1 MSKKKKSGKKTAL
14 KVIGIILAVVV
25 VFVGVY
31 AALMAWTPAATT
43 YSGEINPYITADA
56 ALVSAHRSGGGIM
69 PENTML
75 AFESCMNSKDFNTD
89 IFEFDLHITKD
100 NKLILL
106 HDDTL
111 DRTTNAVEYF
121 GYEDVK
127 PIDHT
132 YAELRE
138 LNFGDWEGL
147 TYDEIVAKWPD
158 ALNNFFQHP
167 DVLEIPHGESFPKLR
182 ERALDAVEKIVAC
195 HPEQTVAV
203 FAHGAILRTILTAA
217 LHMDLKYVWTIRQ
230 FNTAVNIVT
239 YTEHGT
245 TVELLNGTGHLKY
258 AQGTVD

>member
-1 MSKKKKSGKKTAL
+1 MTK
-14 KVIGIILAVVV
+14 II
-25 VFVGVY
+25 FVRHGQTEWNVLGRY
-31 AALMAWTPAATT
+31 Q
-43 YSGEINPYITADA
+43 GQ
-56 ALVSAHRSGGGIM
+56 
-69 PENTML
+69 
-75 AFESCMNSKDFNTD
+75 TD
-89 IFEFDLHITKD
+89 IALSPLGIEQAEKLAAHFPVDKVEAVYSSDLVRALT
-100 NKLILL
+100 
-106 HDDTL
+106 TARCVA
-111 DRTTNAVEYF
+111 DRFGLTVESR
-121 GYEDVK
+121 
-127 PIDHT
+127 P
-132 YAELRE
+132 ELRE

-182 ERALDAVEKIVAC
+182 KRALDAVEKIVAC
-195 HPEQTVAV
+195 HPNQTVAV

>member
-1 MSKKKKSGKKTAL
+1 MTK
-14 KVIGIILAVVV
+14 II
-25 VFVGVY
+25 FVRHGQTEWNVLGRY
-31 AALMAWTPAATT
+31 Q
-43 YSGEINPYITADA
+43 GQ
-56 ALVSAHRSGGGIM
+56 
-69 PENTML
+69 
-75 AFESCMNSKDFNTD
+75 TD
-89 IFEFDLHITKD
+89 IALSPLGIGQAEKLAAHFPVDKVEAVYSSDLV
-100 NKLILL
+100 
-106 HDDTL
+106 
-111 DRTTNAVEYF
+111 RAMTTARCVADLFGLTVE
-121 GYEDVK
+121 
-127 PIDHT
+127 PRP
-132 YAELRE
+132 ELRE

-195 HPEQTVAV
+195 HPNQTVAV

>member
-1 MSKKKKSGKKTAL
+1 MTK
-14 KVIGIILAVVV
+14 II
-25 VFVGVY
+25 FVRPGQTEWNVLGRY
-31 AALMAWTPAATT
+31 Q
-43 YSGEINPYITADA
+43 GQ
-56 ALVSAHRSGGGIM
+56 
-69 PENTML
+69 
-75 AFESCMNSKDFNTD
+75 TD
-89 IFEFDLHITKD
+89 IALSPLGIEQAKKLAAHFPVDKVEAVYSSDLVRAMT
-100 NKLILL
+100 
-106 HDDTL
+106 TARCVA
-111 DRTTNAVEYF
+111 DRFGLTVE
-121 GYEDVK
+121 
-127 PIDHT
+127 PRP
-132 YAELRE
+132 ELRE

-195 HPEQTVAV
+195 HPNQTVAV

-217 LHMDLKYVWTIRQ
+217 LHMDLMYVWTIRQ

>member
-1 MSKKKKSGKKTAL
+1 MTK
-14 KVIGIILAVVV
+14 II
-25 VFVGVY
+25 FVRHGQTEWNVLGRY
-31 AALMAWTPAATT
+31 Q
-43 YSGEINPYITADA
+43 GQ
-56 ALVSAHRSGGGIM
+56 
-69 PENTML
+69 
-75 AFESCMNSKDFNTD
+75 TD
-89 IFEFDLHITKD
+89 IALSPLGIEQAEKLAAHFPVDKVEAVYSSDLV
-100 NKLILL
+100 
-106 HDDTL
+106 
-111 DRTTNAVEYF
+111 RAMTTARCVADSFGLTVE
-121 GYEDVK
+121 
-127 PIDHT
+127 PRP
-132 YAELRE
+132 ELRE

-195 HPEQTVAV
+195 HPNQTVAV

>member
-1 MSKKKKSGKKTAL
+1 MTK
-14 KVIGIILAVVV
+14 II
-25 VFVGVY
+25 FVRHGQTEWNVLGRY
-31 AALMAWTPAATT
+31 Q
-43 YSGEINPYITADA
+43 GQ
-56 ALVSAHRSGGGIM
+56 
-69 PENTML
+69 
-75 AFESCMNSKDFNTD
+75 TD
-89 IFEFDLHITKD
+89 IALSPLGIEQAEKLAAHFPVDKVEAVYSSDLVRAMMTARCIA
-100 NKLILL
+100 
-106 HDDTL
+106 
-111 DRTTNAVEYF
+111 DRFGLTVE
-121 GYEDVK
+121 
-127 PIDHT
+127 PRP
-132 YAELRE
+132 ALRE

>member
-1 MSKKKKSGKKTAL
+1 MTK
-14 KVIGIILAVVV
+14 II
-25 VFVGVY
+25 FVRHGQTEWNVLGRY
-31 AALMAWTPAATT
+31 Q
-43 YSGEINPYITADA
+43 GQ
-56 ALVSAHRSGGGIM
+56 
-69 PENTML
+69 
-75 AFESCMNSKDFNTD
+75 TD
-89 IFEFDLHITKD
+89 IALSPLGIEQAEKLAAHFPVDKVEAVYSSDLV
-100 NKLILL
+100 
-106 HDDTL
+106 
-111 DRTTNAVEYF
+111 RAMTTARCVADLFGLTVE
-121 GYEDVK
+121 
-127 PIDHT
+127 PRP
-132 YAELRE
+132 ELRE

-195 HPEQTVAV
+195 HPNQTVAV

-217 LHMDLKYVWTIRQ
+217 LHMDLKYVWNIRQ

>member
-1 MSKKKKSGKKTAL
+1 MTK
-14 KVIGIILAVVV
+14 II
-25 VFVGVY
+25 FVRHGQTEWNVLGRY
-31 AALMAWTPAATT
+31 Q
-43 YSGEINPYITADA
+43 GQ
-56 ALVSAHRSGGGIM
+56 
-69 PENTML
+69 
-75 AFESCMNSKDFNTD
+75 TD
-89 IFEFDLHITKD
+89 IALSPLGIEQAEKLAAHFPVDKVEAVYSSDLV
-100 NKLILL
+100 
-106 HDDTL
+106 
-111 DRTTNAVEYF
+111 RAMTTARCVADLFGLTVE
-121 GYEDVK
+121 
-127 PIDHT
+127 PRP
-132 YAELRE
+132 ELRE

-195 HPEQTVAV
+195 HPNQTVAV

>member
-1 MSKKKKSGKKTAL
+1 MTK
-14 KVIGIILAVVV
+14 II
-25 VFVGVY
+25 FVRHGQTEWNVLGRY
-31 AALMAWTPAATT
+31 Q
-43 YSGEINPYITADA
+43 GQ
-56 ALVSAHRSGGGIM
+56 
-69 PENTML
+69 
-75 AFESCMNSKDFNTD
+75 TD
-89 IFEFDLHITKD
+89 IALSPLGIEQAEKLAAHFPVDKVEAVYSSDLV
-100 NKLILL
+100 
-106 HDDTL
+106 
-111 DRTTNAVEYF
+111 RAMTTARCVADLFSLTVE
-121 GYEDVK
+121 
-127 PIDHT
+127 PRP
-132 YAELRE
+132 ELRE

-195 HPEQTVAV
+195 HPNQTVAV
-203 FAHGAILRTILTAA
+203 FAHGAIQRTILTAA

>member
-1 MSKKKKSGKKTAL
+1 MTK
-14 KVIGIILAVVV
+14 II
-25 VFVGVY
+25 FVRHGQTEWNVLGRY
-31 AALMAWTPAATT
+31 Q
-43 YSGEINPYITADA
+43 GQ
-56 ALVSAHRSGGGIM
+56 
-69 PENTML
+69 
-75 AFESCMNSKDFNTD
+75 TD
-89 IFEFDLHITKD
+89 IALSPLGIEQAE
-100 NKLILL
+100 KLAA
-106 HDDTL
+106 HFPVDKVE
-111 DRTTNAVEYF
+111 AV
-121 GYEDVK
+121 YE
-127 PIDHT
+127 PRP
-132 YAELRE
+132 ELRE

-195 HPEQTVAV
+195 HPNQTVAV

>member
-1 MSKKKKSGKKTAL
+1 MTK
-14 KVIGIILAVVV
+14 II
-25 VFVGVY
+25 FVRHGQTEWNVLGRY
-31 AALMAWTPAATT
+31 Q
-43 YSGEINPYITADA
+43 GQ
-56 ALVSAHRSGGGIM
+56 
-69 PENTML
+69 
-75 AFESCMNSKDFNTD
+75 TD
-89 IFEFDLHITKD
+89 IALSPLGIEQAEKLAAHFPVDKVEAVYSSDLVRAMMTARCVA
-100 NKLILL
+100 
-106 HDDTL
+106 
-111 DRTTNAVEYF
+111 DRFGLTVE
-121 GYEDVK
+121 
-127 PIDHT
+127 PRP
-132 YAELRE
+132 ELRE

-239 YTEHGT
+239 YTEHST

>member
-1 MSKKKKSGKKTAL
+1 MTK
-14 KVIGIILAVVV
+14 II
-25 VFVGVY
+25 FVRHGQTEWNVLGRY
-31 AALMAWTPAATT
+31 Q
-43 YSGEINPYITADA
+43 GQ
-56 ALVSAHRSGGGIM
+56 
-69 PENTML
+69 
-75 AFESCMNSKDFNTD
+75 TD
-89 IFEFDLHITKD
+89 IALSPLGIEQAEKLAAHFPVDKVEAVYSSDLVRAMMTACCVA
-100 NKLILL
+100 
-106 HDDTL
+106 
-111 DRTTNAVEYF
+111 DRFGLTVEAR
-121 GYEDVK
+121 
-127 PIDHT
+127 P
-132 YAELRE
+132 ELRE